1 MPNPGNLKD
10 VDEHIIWMIFSQNVV
25 KVNLSFVV
33 FSDGAADQLEMM
45 CFCLG
50 FHY

>member
-1 MPNPGNLKD
+1 MKTFYL
-10 VDEHIIWMIFSQNVV
+10 DEMGDFFSQNVV

-33 FSDGAADQLEMM
+33 CCDRVADQLEMM